1 MQSLGVMSLHSL
13 NQLSEVTMVTHEVV
27 FKNVSFT
34 YDTLPDTLF
43 TGIDLSV
50 EKGWTGL
57 VGPNGSGKTTI
68 LKLAAGRLE
77 PGTGRVIFGGE
88 AGRLLGMLGIKADW
102 IDRWESLSHG
112 ERKRM
117 QLGAALRRSPDL
129 LAVDVPTNHMDLLSV
144 ECVEDVLS
152 TVECALVL
160 VSHDLRFLDNL
171 ADERWSIESSR
182 DGRNCSLRKYST
194 SETS

>member
-1 MQSLGVMSLHSL
+1 
-13 NQLSEVTMVTHEVV
+13 MVTHEVV